1 MRKVRLFAPGAV
13 AVVTGAAGGLGTA
26 IVDTFASAGCRVLAV
41 DISRDGLQRLAD
53 MHPGISTLVVDL
65 TADHAPSEV
74 VRAAMRTYGGLRIL
88 VNSAGITRHG
98 SALEFPGH
106 EWDRV
111 MDINLRVPFLLS
123 QASARVM
130 SGGGSIV
137 NIGSIGGR
145 TANPNNV
152 PYGVSKTAL
161 LGLTMHLALE
171 WGPLGIRVNAVNPGM
186 TTSSMHGLVVPDAMK
201 DAQAKLVPL
210 RRLPDP
216 LDVADAV
223 AFLASDHARSIT
235 GAALDVDGGY
245 LLSLMSTLPRGEM
258 RGTRSAGTLTQRN
271 EVAWPAF
278 MLPQLHVCVRA
289 RLRCPLR
296 TISRRSRRSA
306 RPPVGGAHDPTSE
319 GPVRSRPFGIVAA
332 QSCGSG
338 TLCRS
343 ATTCTARNFE

>member
-26 IVDTFASAGCRVLAV
+26 IVDTLASAGCRVLAV
-41 DISRDGLQRLAD
+41 DVSRDGLQRLAD
-53 MHPGISTLVVDL
+53 IHPSICTFAVDL
-65 TADHAPSEV
+65 TADDAPSEV
-74 VRAAMRTYGGLRIL
+74 VKAAVQAYGALHVL
-88 VNSAGITRHG
+88 VNNAGITRHG
-98 SALEFPGH
+98 RALEFPGH

-186 TTSSMHGLVVPDAMK
+186 TTSSMHGLVVTDAMK
-201 DAQAKLVPL
+201 DAQAELVPL
-210 RRLPDP
+210 GRLPDP
-216 LDVADAV
+216 FDVADAV
-223 AFLASDHARSIT
+223 AFLASDHARSVT
-235 GAALDVDGGY
+235 GAVLDVDGGY
-245 LLSLMSTLPRGEM
+245 LLSLMSTLPRGET
-258 RGTRSAGTLTQRN
+258 RGTRS
-271 EVAWPAF
+271 PA
-278 MLPQLHVCVRA
+278 
-289 RLRCPLR
+289 
-296 TISRRSRRSA
+296 T
-306 RPPVGGAHDPTSE
+306 
-319 GPVRSRPFGIVAA
+319 
-332 QSCGSG
+332 
-338 TLCRS
+338 
-343 ATTCTARNFE
+343 